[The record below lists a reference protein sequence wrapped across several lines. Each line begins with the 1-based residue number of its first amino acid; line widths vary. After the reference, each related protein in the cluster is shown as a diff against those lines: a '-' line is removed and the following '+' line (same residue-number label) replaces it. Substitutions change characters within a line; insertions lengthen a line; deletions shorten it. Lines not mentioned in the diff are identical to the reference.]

1 MAKLQQLPCELIT
14 HILSYIKVPTDLIDV
29 ALTCRWLYPVAT
41 PLFYEKLIIA
51 IRIGLPPIVWDADSI
66 FGKLKPQWIQYVR
79 QIGIIYYYQDCEDC
93 LAPWYLHIPD
103 INLDT
108 GWAVD
113 GTEGMELK
121 QVGQALFNNQLVEK
135 LITRIP
141 PGQLKAFNFDTRNT
155 MDLYSVDISIVT
167 VRALYQYQNT
177 ISQLKITLREDLAN
191 DCTVYDFPCLKYF
204 KFEVKDRSSA
214 RQYHC
219 IYALLSS
226 CRNTLKEFH
235 CHTDMFDNPF
245 VELSL
250 STAFE
255 DAYNDW
261 RNCGECSQQQ
271 LLRGGEK
278 EFGLPRLKVWNCKEM
293 DQAFFE
299 FCFKS
304 EIVQKSPLQNFL
316 TQDAE
321 GNALGLYSKYSRLN
335 ISELFP
341 SLERYPNNGLGLQN
355 YLETFE
361 GLSKIIVSSFHGREF
376 GIAWTAGLKHH
387 ADSLK
392 QVHVKLTG
400 MRFPVKVL
408 EELGRNCRGLEV
420 FASEMED
427 GLPACIFNKD
437 AFPKLKYFHDT
448 TYIGSPEWLDIPLH
462 SEQCLSLVYGAL
474 RNEIRE
480 GDLSET
486 LKIVCFGIR
495 TEFPTQKI
503 VQGHAF
509 MIQRRDIDFEE
520 DGDDS
525 KIDWDVA
532 DGSTLFYRNLR
543 MGVRG
548 IEALEYPEI
557 MDRLG
562 GHTDLYG

>member
-51 IRIGLPPIVWDADSI
+51 IRIGLPPIVWDPDSI

-79 QIGIIYYYQDCEDC
+79 QIGITYYYQDCEDC

-135 LITRIP
+135 LIARIP
-141 PGQLKAFNFDTRNT
+141 PGQLRAFNFDTRNT
-155 MDLYSVDISIVT
+155 MDFYSVDINIVT

-226 CRNTLKEFH
+226 CRNTLEEFH

-261 RNCGECSQQQ
+261 KNCGECSQQQ

-278 EFGLPRLKVWNCKEM
+278 EFELPWLKVWNCKEM

-304 EIVQKSPLQNFL
+304 GIVQKSPLQNFL

-341 SLERYPNNGLGLQN
+341 SLEKYPNNGLGAREAHGDEVPGKSIGRVREELQGSRGVC
-355 YLETFE
+355 FRD
-361 GLSKIIVSSFHGREF
+361 GR
-376 GIAWTAGLKHH
+376 WTALYDMK
-387 ADSLK
+387 
-392 QVHVKLTG
+392 
-400 MRFPVKVL
+400 
-408 EELGRNCRGLEV
+408 
-420 FASEMED
+420 SEKE
-427 GLPACIFNKD
+427 IY
-437 AFPKLKYFHDT
+437 PKL
-448 TYIGSPEWLDIPLH
+448 
-462 SEQCLSLVYGAL
+462 
-474 RNEIRE
+474 
-480 GDLSET
+480 
-486 LKIVCFGIR
+486 
-495 TEFPTQKI
+495 
-503 VQGHAF
+503 
-509 MIQRRDIDFEE
+509 
-520 DGDDS
+520 
-525 KIDWDVA
+525 
-532 DGSTLFYRNLR
+532 
-543 MGVRG
+543 
-548 IEALEYPEI
+548 
-557 MDRLG
+557 
-562 GHTDLYG
+562 